1 MSEPYFFFRPI
12 LAEDRS
18 WVAFDW
24 QPATRFTTDSAD
36 LARCFKEA
44 NAAQLVNLLPL
55 VAPLNPAAFEQA
67 SFFRNFDAEHVIFI
81 LSAASL
87 ENSALV
93 NRCATLRAQGHR
105 FGLQIDASE
114 QLRKVPVAAFDYLWL
129 DAAFVR
135 QELSAIDLIYTGDAG
150 FRKIAAN
157 VGSHEMHG
165 WLTDKKFEWS
175 DSHFLTSHNPLG
187 ARTPDLT
194 RLKLLKL
201 LNLVRQDG
209 DTHAIEEIFRE
220 EPKLSYQLLRLVNS
234 VAVGARTRISN
245 FSQAIA
251 ILGRRQLQ
259 RWLQL
264 LIYANNLADGNAPN
278 PLMQIAAARG
288 RQMELLCSA
297 LTPEQND
304 PELRDNAFM
313 IGLFSLLE
321 VLINLPMKDI
331 LAELPMPDEVTSA
344 LIDRAHGGVLGQLLA
359 AIIAGEASD
368 FPVAEAI
375 LRAREISAATHAK
388 AQLAALHWA
397 SRINI
402 NETDGDGAV

>member
-1 MSEPYFFFRPI
+1 MSEAYFFFRPI
-12 LAEDRS
+12 LAVDRS
-18 WVAFDW
+18 WAAFDW
-24 QPATRFTTDSAD
+24 QSARAFSTDSAD

-44 NAAQLVNLLPL
+44 NAAQLANLLPL
-55 VAPLNPAAFEQA
+55 VAPLDLTAFEQA
-67 SFFRNFDAEHVIFI
+67 TFFNNFDAKQIIFI
-81 LSAASL
+81 LAAASL
-87 ENSALV
+87 ENSSIVAQCAAL
-93 NRCATLRAQGHR
+93 RSQGHR
-105 FGLQIDASE
+105 FGVHVDASE
-114 QLRKVPVAAFDYLWL
+114 LLQKIPLTAFDYLWI
-129 DAAFVR
+129 DAAFAR
-135 QELSAIDLIYTGDAG
+135 QELSASDLEYSEGMG
-150 FRKIAAN
+150 FHKIASS

-165 WLTDKKFEWS
+165 WLTDKKFDWS

-187 ARTPDLT
+187 AKEPDLT

-209 DTHAIEEIFRE
+209 DTRAIEEIFRE
-220 EPKLSYQLLRLVNS
+220 EPKLSYNLLRLVNS

-288 RQMELLCSA
+288 RQMELLCTA
-297 LTPEQND
+297 LAPRPDN
-304 PELRDNAFM
+304 PELCDNAFM

-331 LAELPMPDEVTSA
+331 LAELPMPDEVTAA
-344 LIDRAHGGVLGQLLA
+344 LIARSQGGVLGQLLA
-359 AIIAGEASD
+359 AIVAGEAGNFSD
-368 FPVAEAI
+368 AEAI
-375 LRAREISAATHAK
+375 LGKQGISAATHAK

-402 NETDGDGAV
+402 NERDGAEA

>member
-1 MSEPYFFFRPI
+1 MSAPYFFFRPV
-12 LAEDRS
+12 LATDCS
-18 WVAFDW
+18 WAAFDW
-24 QPATRFTTDSAD
+24 QCAEPFTTDSAN
-36 LARCFKEA
+36 LVRCFEEA
-44 NAAQLVNLLPL
+44 NAAALGNLLPL
-55 VAPLNPAAFEQA
+55 VTRINPAAFEHA
-67 SFFRNFDAEHVIFI
+67 SFFNNFSAKRVIFA
-81 LSAASL
+81 LPAASL
-87 ENSALV
+87 EAPSIATQ
-93 NRCATLRAQGHR
+93 CATLRAQGHR
-105 FGLQIDASE
+105 FGVCIDDSR
-114 QLRKVPVAAFDYLWL
+114 QLTKVPVSAFDYLWI
-129 DAAFVR
+129 DAAFAR
-135 QELSAIDLIYTGDAG
+135 QELSASDLDYTEGMG
-150 FRKIAAN
+150 FHKIASN

-165 WLTDKKFEWS
+165 WLTDKKFGWS

-187 ARTPDLT
+187 AKEPDLT

-209 DTHAIEEIFRE
+209 DTRAIEEVFRE
-220 EPKLSYQLLRLVNS
+220 EPKLSYNLLRLVNS

-264 LIYANNLADGNAPN
+264 LIYANNLADGHAPN

-288 RQMELLCSA
+288 YQMERLCAA
-297 LTPEQND
+297 LSPRPDN
-304 PELRDNAFM
+304 PELCDNAFM

-344 LIDRAHGGVLGQLLA
+344 LLARSQGGVLGQLLA
-359 AIIAGEASD
+359 AIIAGEAGD
-368 FPVAEAI
+368 FSGAEAI
-375 LRAREISAATHAK
+375 LGKLGIGAATHAK
-388 AQLAALHWA
+388 AQLTALHWA

-402 NETDGDGAV
+402 DETDSGAEA